1 MYNLYLKNRK
11 GKLIA
16 AKEKPFQTEE
26 EFEKYLFDTKE
37 LFLDIFF
44 LKRQVNSGKDIP
56 DVIGIDRDNNIVII
70 ENKNTTVSEEILPQI
85 LRYAIWA
92 RTNPDSIKALWL
104 ETKDRPED
112 IEVEWDNV
120 DIRIIILAPAIKLSV
135 QRLLKTINESVE
147 LIEVKR
153 FLIGNEEVILLNK
166 LEEEPEKTT
175 RTVRGM
181 EVYDKEFYKKV
192 RNNKSVDLFF
202 KVADEV
208 NDLVKRKKWPLE
220 RKFNKY
226 YIGFKYGFPNVFGI
240 EWVGTKSL
248 KFFFRI
254 PASKFQ
260 SIKKLSPYNV
270 EYDERWKQ
278 AIIRFDDNVNIK
290 SLEPVFEVTYNLFME
305 K

>member
-26 EFEKYLFDTKE
+26 EFEKYLLNTKE

-44 LKRQVNSGKDIP
+44 LKRQVNTGKDIP

-70 ENKNTTVSEEILPQI
+70 ENKNTIVSEEILPQI

-104 ETKDRPED
+104 EVKDRPED

-120 DIRIIILAPAIKLSV
+120 DIRIIVLAPAIKLSV
-135 QRLLKTINESVE
+135 QRLLKTINENVE

-166 LEEEPEKTT
+166 LEEEPEKNT

-181 EVYDKEFYKKV
+181 EVYDKVFYKKYK
-192 RNNKSVDLFF
+192 NNKSVDVFF
-202 KVADEV
+202 RVVDEV
-208 NDLVKRKKWPLE
+208 DNLVKKKGWNLE
-220 RKFNKY
+220 RKVNKNY
-226 YIGFKYGFPNVFGI
+226 AGFKMGFPNVFGI
-240 EWVGTKSL
+240 HWIGSKSFG
-248 KFFFRI
+248 FFFKVNI
-254 PASKFQ
+254 PLYKK
-260 SIKKLSPYNV
+260 IKKLSPYDM

-278 AIIRFDDNVNIK
+278 ATVRYNTNIDVK
-290 SLEPVFEVTYNLFME
+290 KLSKVFEVVYNAFVE